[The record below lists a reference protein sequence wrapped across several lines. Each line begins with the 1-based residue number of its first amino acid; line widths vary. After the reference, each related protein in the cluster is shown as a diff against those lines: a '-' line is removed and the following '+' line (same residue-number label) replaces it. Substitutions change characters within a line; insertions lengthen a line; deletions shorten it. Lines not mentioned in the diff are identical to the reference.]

1 MFEEHFRLTS
11 LPFQLV
17 PDSRF
22 YFASSNHTRALA
34 HLTYGLAQGDGFIV
48 ITGEVGAGKTT
59 LVEHLLSGLQN
70 GTHIA
75 ARIAT
80 TQLSPH
86 ALLRM
91 IMLAFDLPY
100 RGNDKSRML
109 NQFEEFF
116 QHSQSVGKRL
126 LLVVDEVQNLP
137 FSTLEELRMLSNLAT
152 GHRAPLQTCLVGQP
166 QFRQII
172 TSAKAEQLRQ
182 RIFTSYHLGELSD
195 NEIGGYIEHRLQVA
209 AWSGDPAFD
218 MDAYPA
224 IFAHTKGIPR
234 RINSLCSRLLLQ
246 AYLDDSHIITASDVH
261 QVAGEWHAELGM
273 ATAKADPPCNTVPSR
288 AIASVAERLTTIEC
302 KLSEQQQLLQRTFAM
317 LRHAADVPG

>member
-1 MFEEHFRLTS
+1 MFEEHFHLSS

-59 LVEHLLSGLQN
+59 LVEHLLSGLES

-91 IMLAFDLPY
+91 IMMAFKLPY
-100 RGNDKSRML
+100 KGNDKSKML

-116 QHSQSVGKRL
+116 QYSQSEGKRL

-152 GHRAPLQTCLVGQP
+152 GHRAPMQTCLVGQP

-182 RIFTSYHLGELSD
+182 RIFTSYHLGELGGH
-195 NEIGGYIEHRLQVA
+195 EIAGYVEHRLRVA

-218 MDAYPA
+218 TDAYPA
-224 IFAHTKGIPR
+224 IFSHTKGVPR

-246 AYLDDSHIITASDVH
+246 AYLNDSHTVTASDVH
-261 QVAGEWHAELGM
+261 QVAREWHAELGT
-273 ATAKADPPCNTVPSR
+273 ATTKNGSAFATPSSDGIGTV
-288 AIASVAERLTTIEC
+288 AQRLTSIEY
-302 KLSEQQQLLQRTFAM
+302 KLNEQQQLLQRTFSL
-317 LRHAADVPG
+317 LRESADAPG

>member
-17 PDSRF
+17 PDPRF
-22 YFASSNHTRALA
+22 YFASSTHTRALA
-34 HLTYGLAQGDGFIV
+34 HLTYGLSQGDGFIV

-59 LVEHLLSGLQN
+59 LVEHLLSGLEH

-91 IMLAFDLPY
+91 IMLAFNLPY
-100 RGNDKSRML
+100 KGNDKSRML

-116 QHSQSVGKRL
+116 QHSQSAGQRL

-152 GHRAPLQTCLVGQP
+152 GHRTPLQTCLIGQP

-195 NEIGGYIEHRLQVA
+195 AEIGGYIEHRLRVA
-209 AWSGDPAFD
+209 AWSGDPTFD
-218 MDAYPA
+218 VDAYPA

-246 AYLDDSHIITASDVH
+246 AYLNDSHIVTASDVH
-261 QVAGEWHAELGM
+261 QVAGEWHAELGTAGAKAASAC
-273 ATAKADPPCNTVPSR
+273 ATASSAGT
-288 AIASVAERLTTIEC
+288 ASVAERLTSIEC
-302 KLSEQQQLLQRTFAM
+302 KLNEQQQLLQRAFAL
-317 LRHAADVPG
+317 LRHTADAPG